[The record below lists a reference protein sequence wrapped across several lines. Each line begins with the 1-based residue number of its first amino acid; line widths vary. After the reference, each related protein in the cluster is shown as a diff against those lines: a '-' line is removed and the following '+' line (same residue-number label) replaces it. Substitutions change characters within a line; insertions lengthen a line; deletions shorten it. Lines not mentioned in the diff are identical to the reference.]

1 MRSLYCQLLTKLT
14 AIALIYLCSG
24 TSENMAN
31 TCVTERTIKMTYM
44 IRLTCFVSGS
54 QLLLFLLCLLTL
66 LTNNSHNETALCSIE
81 PSLLAPNLLIKKTHR
96 IRHLS
101 KACLQFP

>member
-81 PSLLAPNLLIKKTHR
+81 PHGNI
-96 IRHLS
+96 
-101 KACLQFP
+101 